1 MFVRNDMRLEF
12 PGIFPCDEDGNPI
25 MEWISLRIKNAKNI
39 FCTCE
44 KSKKGILYVQITPE
58 TVIDAFDVQCELE
71 NDDDCWVRA
80 YTGPMATE
88 FDYEALKNYRN
99 VLGLKQQE
107 VADAIGANVRT
118 YQKWESGETT
128 PDGTNLLRLMNWLNI
143 PNVHEVTKWK

>member
-58 TVIDAFDVQCELE
+58 TVIDAFVVLCVFVYDVV
-71 NDDDCWVRA
+71 CWVSA
-80 YTGPMATE
+80 YR
-88 FDYEALKNYRN
+88 LR
-99 VLGLKQQE
+99 LKQ
-107 VADAIGANVRT
+107 
-118 YQKWESGETT
+118 KKK
-128 PDGTNLLRLMNWLNI
+128 
-143 PNVHEVTKWK
+143 TKKNKTK